1 MDRRVT
7 PPKRV
12 SSPTWGPPH
21 PRKLGLR
28 SDAETATRTSKK
40 IIRFKKR
47 KKTFARASRFFVN
60 FVSLFARLRLENA

>member
-21 PRKLGLR
+21 PRKQVLR
-28 SDAETATRTSKK
+28 SDDETATR
-40 IIRFKKR
+40 INRFKKQN
-47 KKTFARASRFFVN
+47 KTFARASRFFVN
-60 FVSLFARLRLENA
+60 FFAVSARLRRENA